1 MRTRRTRQVV
11 RTGNRIWTVGARLA
25 AALLCAASLSAQGQV
40 NVLTANYDNNR
51 TNSNLNETMLN
62 PQTVSPAAFGKVG
75 TFPVD
80 GQIYAQPLYV
90 SGIQITSAGR
100 HNVVYV
106 ATMHNSVYAIDADAV
121 QSTVPLWTVNLGPP
135 ILSAVFNFTDILPEV
150 GILSTPVIDPSRG
163 VIYVVADTLQNGAPA
178 FLLHALSL
186 SDGSEQLNG
195 PVEISASVPGTGAG
209 TDANGQ
215 VALDPSSHLQR
226 PGLGLANGE
235 LYISFGS
242 HADTGAWHGWLISY
256 DASNLKHRTSIFN
269 ATPNG
274 AGGSIWQ
281 GGRGP
286 AIDER
291 GDLYVV
297 TGNGDYDGLAAFGE
311 SLLHLSSST
320 RSFLGTNSLSLR
332 SWFTP
337 DDWSSL
343 NDNDWD
349 FGSAGTILVPGTNLL
364 VAGSKAGIL
373 YVVPRD
379 AMAHSRAAA
388 SGMQTVQ
395 ANTWGLFDMALW
407 NNQNGPIV
415 YVAEPYTAVRAFPM
429 TNGRLST
436 TSSSEVPI
444 AGSFFAGIAI
454 SADAGK
460 NGTGLM
466 WLTTGD
472 DLTTEVPGTL
482 HVLDAGNLSNELW
495 NSQMNAD
502 RDGLGRFAKF
512 VAPTVANGRVYVPTF
527 SNALVIYGLLNGQQ
541 ALSAPQ
547 VSAVTNGASFL
558 GGAVSPG
565 EVVAIFGANLGV
577 SNLTQ
582 LQLDAN
588 GNVGTNLAG
597 TQVLINGNPAPLLY
611 VSSTQVGAVTP
622 FGLPGSTAQ
631 FQVLYNGQESPAISV
646 PVAAAAPGLFSSDG
660 NGGGVGVINQDG
672 NASNFDDV
680 SPPGSIVTF
689 YVTGVGQ
696 TTPPSVDG
704 STSSGPVAPTPVLPV
719 TVLINGQSADV
730 LYAGAAPGLVAG
742 MLQVNIRVPDSA
754 WGYELQ
760 VMIQVGDTI
769 SPNFLWLYVQ

>member
-1 MRTRRTRQVV
+1 V
-11 RTGNRIWTVGARLA
+11 RTDNGIRPIGVKCAV
-25 AALLCAASLSAQGQV
+25 ALLWAALSAQAQV

-51 TNSNLNETMLN
+51 TNSNLNETTLN

-90 SGIQITSAGR
+90 SGVKVAAGAR
-100 HNVVYV
+100 NVVYV
-106 ATMHNSVYAIDADAV
+106 ATMHNSVYAIDADDP
-121 QSTVPLWTVNLGPP
+121 QSTVPLWTVNLGPT

-150 GILSTPVIDPSRG
+150 GILSTPVIDPTRG
-163 VIYVVADTLQNGAPA
+163 VIYVVADTLQNGSPV
-178 FLLHALSL
+178 FMLHALSL
-186 SDGSEQLNG
+186 KDGSEQLNG
-195 PVEISASVPGTGAG
+195 PVQISASVPGTGAATDGNG
-209 TDANGQ
+209 T
-215 VALDPSSHLQR
+215 VALDPLLHLQR
-226 PGLGLANGE
+226 PGLALANGE
-235 LYISFGS
+235 LYASFGS
-242 HADTGAWHGWLISY
+242 HADQGSWHGWLVSY
-256 DASNLKHRTSIFN
+256 DAANLQHRTSVFN

-291 GDLYVV
+291 GDIYVV
-297 TGNGDYDGLAAFGE
+297 TGNGDYDGVTSFGE

-349 FGSAGTILVPGTNLL
+349 FGSAGVILIPGTNLA
-364 VAGSKAGIL
+364 VAGSKAGLL

-379 AMAHSRAAA
+379 AMAHSRSAAR
-388 SGMQTVQ
+388 GMQTIQ
-395 ANTWGLFDMALW
+395 ANSWGMFDMALW
-407 NNQNGPIV
+407 NNQSGPIV
-415 YVAEPYTAVRAFPM
+415 YEAEPYTAVRAFPM
-429 TNGRLST
+429 TNGTLSA
-436 TSSSEVPI
+436 TSSSQVSI
-444 AGSFFAGIAI
+444 AGSFFVGIAI
-454 SADAGK
+454 SADGGK

-472 DLTTEVPGTL
+472 DITAEVPGTL

-527 SNALVIYGLLNGQQ
+527 SNALVIYGLLNGQT

-547 VSAVTNGASFL
+547 VTAVTNGASFI

-582 LQLDAN
+582 LQTDAS
-588 GNVGTNLAG
+588 GNVSANLAG

-611 VSSTQVGAVTP
+611 VSSTQVGAVIP
-622 FGLPGSTAQ
+622 FELSGSTAQ
-631 FQVLYNGQESPAISV
+631 VQVIYNGQTSAAISV

-660 NGGGVGVINQDG
+660 NGGGVGVINPDG
-672 NASNFDDV
+672 NDSNFDDIT
-680 SPPGSIVTF
+680 SAGSIVTF

-696 TTPPSVDG
+696 TMPASVDG
-704 STSSGPVAPTPVLPV
+704 SISNGPVFPTPLEPV
-719 TVLINGQSADV
+719 TVLIGGQSANV
-730 LYAGAAPGLVAG
+730 LYVGAAPGMVAG
-742 MLQVNIRVPDSA
+742 MLQVNAQVPYSA

-760 VMIQVGDTI
+760 VMIQVGDI
-769 SPNFLWLYVQ
+769 VSPNFLWVYVQ